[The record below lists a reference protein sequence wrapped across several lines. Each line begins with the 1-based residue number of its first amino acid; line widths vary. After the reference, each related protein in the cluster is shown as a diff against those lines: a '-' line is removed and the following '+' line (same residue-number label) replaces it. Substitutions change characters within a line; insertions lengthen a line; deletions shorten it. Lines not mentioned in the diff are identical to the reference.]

1 MFVCVPEKNVRPDV
15 IVAFLFVLFDVGKVI
30 IMLCRLSL
38 IHSLVFLVVATF
50 GFLYKMLL
58 LLLVVVFGYF
68 GEVVLNTCNIGC
80 VLSMNPILAVFFLF
94 HRLFVGVI
102 CKNC

>member
-1 MFVCVPEKNVRPDV
+1 MFVR
-15 IVAFLFVLFDVGKVI
+15 LFVLFDVGKVI

-50 GFLYKMLL
+50 VFFLYKMLL
-58 LLLVVVFGYF
+58 LLVVVVFGYF
-68 GEVVLNTCNIGC
+68 GEVVLNTCNIGS
-80 VLSMNPILAVFFLF
+80 VLSMNPILAGCFFLF